1 MKFYDPFI
9 LPFVIGLYFIFAYLG
24 IKFAV
29 MLIRI
34 GKPERKKIA
43 KGIISVKTLSAVK
56 EVFLEALLHKRIF
69 KVNPM
74 LGYMHMSLAF
84 GWFLLILFG
93 KIGTLSYSRD
103 FFNPIH
109 YAIFFKY
116 FEPRDPA
123 FFYSKT
129 YFLLMDSFLLFIL
142 SGLTLAIVKRFRTR
156 IFGMKKTTRLR
167 FFDKMA
173 LTSLWLIFPFRLIAE
188 SFTSGA
194 FQSGHFLS
202 GTLGSVFAGFL
213 PVENLMYP
221 AWWAYSLALGF
232 FFVSLPFSR
241 YMHIPTEMLL
251 IFLRKWGLDTGT
263 KMSGYAEAQV
273 LSCSRCGICIDNCQ
287 LKTAGETQANP
298 VYFIQALRN
307 QQVNPAL
314 AMNCLQCGRC
324 EEICPVKI
332 DIRQLRLI
340 TRQHLTPD
348 QSDYHYLPVEQPVKA
363 DVIFFGGCMTH
374 LTPGIVAAMKKL
386 VAESGEKV
394 WFMDEQESVCCG
406 RPQLLAGEAESA
418 MRLIEHNRQLITGS
432 GAKLLVTSCPICLTV
447 FVREYNLGIEV
458 LHHSQYLLR
467 LTRSQKI
474 RPKPALLKIAYHD
487 PCELGRGNAIYEE
500 PRQLI
505 NSSAI
510 LVKTKHEKQM
520 SLCCGGSLGNLQLNA
535 DQQNLILDETLQ
547 SLTAANPDIIATSC
561 PLCKKTFQKSS
572 PVPVLDIAE
581 IAAGTWQHY
590 IQPASQNQEKA
601 NIHELAENQLMN

>member
-9 LPFVIGLYFIFAYLG
+9 LPFVIGLYFIFAYL
-24 IKFAV
+24 IVKFAA
-29 MLIRI
+29 MLFKT
-34 GKPERKKIA
+34 GNVERKKIA
-43 KGIISVKTLSAVK
+43 KGIFTVKTLSAMK
-56 EVFLEALLHKRIF
+56 EVLMEALLHRRIF
-69 KVNPM
+69 RVNPM

-116 FEPRDPA
+116 FEPSDPS

-142 SGLTLAIVKRFRTR
+142 SGLILAIVKRFKTR

-167 FFDKMA
+167 FFDRMA
-173 LTSLWLIFPFRLIAE
+173 LTSLWLIFPFRLLAE
-188 SFTSGA
+188 SFTSGT
-194 FQSGHFLS
+194 FQSGHFLT
-202 GTLGSVFAGFL
+202 GTLGSFFAGFL

-241 YMHIPTEMLL
+241 YMHIPTEMFL
-251 IFLRKWGLDTGT
+251 IFLRKWGIETGT
-263 KMSGYAEAQV
+263 NMSGYAEAQM

-287 LKTAGETQANP
+287 LITAGEAQANP

-307 QQVNPAL
+307 HQINPAL

-348 QSDYHYLPVEQPVKA
+348 QSDYKYLPPEQPTRA
-363 DVIFFGGCMTH
+363 DVVFFGGCMTH
-374 LTPGIVAAMKKL
+374 LTPGVVAAMKKL
-386 VAESGEKV
+386 IAESGEKV

-406 RPQLLAGEAESA
+406 RPLMLAGETQSA
-418 MRLIEHNRQLITGS
+418 ARLIEHNRSLIASS

-447 FVREYNLGIEV
+447 FAREYNLGVEV
-458 LHHSQYLLR
+458 QHHSQYLLK
-467 LTRSQKI
+467 LIKNQKI
-474 RPKPALLKIAYHD
+474 RPKHALLKIAYHD
-487 PCELGRGNAIYEE
+487 PCELGRGNGIYEE

-510 LVKTKHEKQM
+510 LVNTRHEKQM

-535 DQQNLILDETLQ
+535 GQQNLILGETLQ
-547 SLTAANPDIIATSC
+547 SLTAENPDILATSC

-581 IAAGTWQHY
+581 IVAGTWQNY
-590 IQPASQNQEKA
+590 LQPKVQSREKA